1 MKTTGIK
8 KITTIA
14 LVCYTII
21 GFIAVNGCKESKS
34 VAEKGGMQLWSEN
47 CQRCHIASSSNS
59 FSSEQWKTI
68 GMHMQSRA
76 LLTNKERDK
85 IIEFLQN

>member
-1 MKTTGIK
+1 M
-8 KITTIA
+8 KITSSKNITSII
-14 LVCYTII
+14 LVCFALFGVLAT
-21 GFIAVNGCKESKS
+21 NGCVGSQKIADKS
-34 VAEKGGMQLWSEN
+34 GMKLWSEN
-47 CQRCHIASSSNS
+47 CQRCHIASSSNT
-59 FSSEQWKTI
+59 FSHEEWKTI